1 MNRYL
6 DFENDIANI
15 ESLINK
21 LNLNSSNYKFEKNK
35 LEDQK
40 KKLIKKI
47 YSNLSPWEKVQ
58 VARHANRPHSKDYI
72 NMVFDDVIY
81 LHGDKKYADDPAIL
95 GCLGKIFD
103 QSVMIIGKEKG
114 NSMESRIQHNF
125 GMAKPEG
132 YRKAQRLM
140 TIADKFN
147 LPVVT
152 FVDTAGAFP
161 GKDAEERGQSE
172 SIASSI
178 QTSLKIGSPII
189 SIIIGEGGSGGAI
202 ALASANKVLMFENAI
217 YSVISPEGC
226 ASILWRDPSKS
237 LEAAKAMK
245 LTANELL
252 KLGIIDEVISE
263 PIGGAHRNKM
273 ESVLSVKNAIEK
285 YLEEF
290 KNFSREAI
298 FEQRKN
304 KFLSIGKYKGLNTFL
319 KDENYRN
326 VKNNIAVLVK
336 NKYLKISI
344 VFLFI
349 ITLGLF
355 LVW

>member
-6 DFENDIANI
+6 DFENDIENI
-15 ESLINK
+15 ESLVSK
-21 LNLNSSNYKFEKNK
+21 LNESKSDYKFEKNK
-35 LEDQK
+35 LLDKK

-47 YSNLSPWEKVQ
+47 YSNLSAWEKVQ

-72 NMVFDDVIY
+72 NMIFDDVIY
-81 LHGDKKYADDPAIL
+81 LHGDKKYADDSAIL
-95 GCLGKIFD
+95 GGLGKIFD
-103 QSVMIIGKEKG
+103 QSVMIIGTEKG
-114 NSMESRIQHNF
+114 NSMESRMQHNF

-202 ALASANKVLMFENAI
+202 ALATADIVLMLEHSI

-226 ASILWRDPSKS
+226 SSILWRSNSFAQK
-237 LEAAKAMK
+237 AAECLK
-245 LTANELL
+245 LTAQDCL
-252 KLGIIDEVISE
+252 KNKIIDSIVEEVD
-263 PIGGAHRNKM
+263 GGAHRFPEDQASILKNHIIN
-273 ESVLSVKNAIEK
+273 SINNLNVLSIEA
-285 YLEEF
+285 
-290 KNFSREAI
+290 R
-298 FEQRKN
+298 RKIRN
-304 KFLSIGKYKGLNTFL
+304 EKFLNMTS
-319 KDENYRN
+319 
-326 VKNNIAVLVK
+326 NI
-336 NKYLKISI
+336 
-344 VFLFI
+344 
-349 ITLGLF
+349 
-355 LVW
+355 

>member
-95 GCLGKIFD
+95 GCLGKISD
-103 QSVMIIGKEKG
+103 QSLMIIGTEKG

-202 ALASANKVLMFENAI
+202 ALATADIVLMLEHSI

-226 ASILWRDPSKS
+226 SSILWRSNNFTKKAAES
-237 LEAAKAMK
+237 LK
-245 LTANELL
+245 LTAQDCL
-252 KLGIIDEVISE
+252 KNKIIDSIVEEVD
-263 PIGGAHRNKM
+263 GGAHRYPEDQASILKNQIIN
-273 ESVLSVKNAIEK
+273 SINNLNTLSVET
-285 YLEEF
+285 
-290 KNFSREAI
+290 R
-298 FEQRKN
+298 RKKRN
-304 KFLSIGKYKGLNTFL
+304 EKFLNMTSDI
-319 KDENYRN
+319 
-326 VKNNIAVLVK
+326 
-336 NKYLKISI
+336 
-344 VFLFI
+344 
-349 ITLGLF
+349 
-355 LVW
+355 

>member
-6 DFENDIANI
+6 DFENDIENI
-15 ESLINK
+15 ESLVSK
-21 LNLNSSNYKFEKNK
+21 LNESKSDYKFEKNK
-35 LEDQK
+35 LLDKK

-47 YSNLSPWEKVQ
+47 YSNLSAWQKVQ

-72 NMVFDDVIY
+72 NMIFDDVIY
-81 LHGDKKYADDPAIL
+81 LHGDKKYADDSAIL
-95 GCLGKIFD
+95 GGLGKIFD
-103 QSVMIIGKEKG
+103 QSVMIIGTEKG
-114 NSMESRIQHNF
+114 NSMESRMQHNF

-202 ALASANKVLMFENAI
+202 ALATADIVLMLEHSI

-226 ASILWRDPSKS
+226 SSILWRSNSFAQKAAES
-237 LEAAKAMK
+237 LK
-245 LTANELL
+245 LTAQDCL
-252 KLGIIDEVISE
+252 KNKIIDSIVEEVD
-263 PIGGAHRNKM
+263 GGAHRFPEDQASILKNHIIN
-273 ESVLSVKNAIEK
+273 SINNLNILSIEA
-285 YLEEF
+285 
-290 KNFSREAI
+290 R
-298 FEQRKN
+298 RKIRN
-304 KFLSIGKYKGLNTFL
+304 EKFLNMTS
-319 KDENYRN
+319 
-326 VKNNIAVLVK
+326 NI
-336 NKYLKISI
+336 
-344 VFLFI
+344 
-349 ITLGLF
+349 
-355 LVW
+355 

>member
-95 GCLGKIFD
+95 GCLGKISD
-103 QSVMIIGKEKG
+103 QSVMIIGTEKG

-202 ALASANKVLMFENAI
+202 ALATADIVLMLEHSI

-226 ASILWRDPSKS
+226 SSILWRSNNFTKKAAES
-237 LEAAKAMK
+237 LK
-245 LTANELL
+245 LTAQDCL
-252 KLGIIDEVISE
+252 KNKIIDFIVEEVD
-263 PIGGAHRNKM
+263 GGAHRHPEDQAIILKNEIINSINNLKN
-273 ESVLSVKNAIEK
+273 LSVEK
-285 YLEEF
+285 
-290 KNFSREAI
+290 
-298 FEQRKN
+298 RKKIRN
-304 KFLSIGKYKGLNTFL
+304 EKFL
-319 KDENYRN
+319 
-326 VKNNIAVLVK
+326 NITSE
-336 NKYLKISI
+336 I
-344 VFLFI
+344 
-349 ITLGLF
+349 
-355 LVW
+355 